1 MTIHDWMA
9 QRGESAILAT
19 AIHNG
24 NEIRDDLGERMV
36 ISRED
41 RYREE
46 DPFTGRWTVVSD
58 NRLVVNTSRFE
69 VDLNRPRE
77 KAVYRRPEDAWGL
90 TIWDGELPEEMVEQ
104 SLAKYDAFYVL
115 LQEILDELVRLHGSF
130 IVYDIHS
137 YNHRRG
143 GADAPPDDPDANPEV
158 NLGTGTLDAGRWGNV
173 TEAFIS
179 SLSSYDFGGKKLDV
193 RENVRFKGGHMSS
206 WIHSQY
212 PTSGICL
219 AIEFKKFFMNEWT
232 GEPFEDQMELIQKA
246 LTSTVTPVFDAM
258 TSVVSK

>member
-1 MTIHDWMA
+1 MTNHDWMA

-24 NEIRDDLGERMV
+24 NEIREDLSERMI
-36 ISRED
+36 ISPED
-41 RYREE
+41 RFREE

-90 TIWDGELPEEMVEQ
+90 KIYDSDLPDEMLER
-104 SLAKYDAFYVL
+104 SLVKYDAFYAL
-115 LQEILDELVRLHGSF
+115 LKDILDELVRLHGAF

-143 GADAPPDDPDANPEV
+143 GADAAPDDPDVNPEI
-158 NLGTGTLDAGRWGNV
+158 NLGTGTLDTNRWGDV
-173 TEAFIS
+173 AKTFIS
-179 SLSSYDFGGKKLDV
+179 SLSSYDFGGRNLDV
-193 RENVRFKGGHMSS
+193 RENVKFEGGWMSN

-212 PTSGICL
+212 PASGICL
-219 AIEFKKFFMNEWT
+219 AIEVKKFFMNEWT
-232 GEPFEDQMELIQKA
+232 GEPFDDQLELIQKA
-246 LTSTVTPVFDAM
+246 LTSTVEPVFDAM
-258 TSVVSK
+258 TSVVSR